1 MLWLCVT
8 QKIKTSNMSPI
19 FHDLKPWWATSMLQ
33 NPTKNHPNITPLA
46 LMVSKC
52 IEVYYIH
59 IYMYM
64 YIYICMYIYVCMC
77 IYICIYTY
85 IYISHHRSTF
95 IPQPCYYSGWLSA
108 FFGYPKIP
116 WFRNA
121 KNLGADSHL
130 LANPK
135 KNNDCWFSYSQT
147 PMTNMFVVSR
157 NNHQYPHESIIPH
170 F

>member
-1 MLWLCVT
+1 
-8 QKIKTSNMSPI
+8 MSPI

-59 IYMYM
+59 IYIYVYVYICM
-64 YIYICMYIYVCMC
+64 YIYICMYVYMY
-77 IYICIYTY
+77 IYIY

-135 KNNDCWFSYSQT
+135 KKTMIAGFHTPRLPWQT
-147 PMTNMFVVSR
+147 CLLYPGITINIPMNLL
-157 NNHQYPHESIIPH
+157 YPISGQTHTSM
-170 F
+170 